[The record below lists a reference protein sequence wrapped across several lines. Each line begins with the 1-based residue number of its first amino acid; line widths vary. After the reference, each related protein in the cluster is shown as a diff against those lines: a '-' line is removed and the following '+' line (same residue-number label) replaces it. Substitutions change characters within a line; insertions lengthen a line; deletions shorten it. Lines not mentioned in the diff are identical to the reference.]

1 MIGGIAG
8 ILMAIGG
15 FFIFFKSNPEAFYFI
30 LGLSFITIALPFVAS
45 LMIENKK
52 EKDNNEM
59 FLEFSRN
66 LVESVKAGTPISK
79 SIINLRY
86 KNYGS
91 LSPNIEKLANQI
103 SIGIPVKEAL
113 QIFAR
118 DVNSKMVSRSIT
130 LISEAERAGGEIEG
144 ILESVAKSVGELEN
158 LKKERKSAI
167 YNLVVQGY
175 VIFFVFI
182 VIMLVMQ
189 FKILPM
195 TSGIAELGKDSGGVG
210 NIGLGIAVGNGF
222 SADEMVK
229 PMLYLLLL
237 QGFFTGVVIGKLA
250 EGNFKAGIKH
260 SFVMVAMSAII
271 YTGAKLVFK

>member
-1 MIGGIAG
+1 MKIKKIHMIGGIAG

-91 LSPNIEKLANQI
+91 LSPNIEKLAN
-103 SIGIPVKEAL
+103 
-113 QIFAR
+113 
-118 DVNSKMVSRSIT
+118 
-130 LISEAERAGGEIEG
+130 
-144 ILESVAKSVGELEN
+144 
-158 LKKERKSAI
+158 
-167 YNLVVQGY
+167 
-175 VIFFVFI
+175 
-182 VIMLVMQ
+182 
-189 FKILPM
+189 
-195 TSGIAELGKDSGGVG
+195 
-210 NIGLGIAVGNGF
+210 
-222 SADEMVK
+222 
-229 PMLYLLLL
+229 
-237 QGFFTGVVIGKLA
+237 
-250 EGNFKAGIKH
+250 
-260 SFVMVAMSAII
+260 
-271 YTGAKLVFK
+271 